1 MKNPGKKYN
10 YNIGII
16 GAGELGGHLYLEL
29 NKIAPHET
37 NSEINLSLFGR
48 TEAKPI
54 VWQEMSG
61 EQQSKTYGYKQ
72 LPDFLDG
79 MDVLIFTAS
88 KGNKYDLEQNTR
100 QNIGLIRNLSKQ
112 LTDYKGLVV
121 IASNQTDTLCY
132 ELAKRSNMNPLKI
145 VGVNGLETERYRI
158 ALQKHFWYEKPI
170 IQAYTAGFHHDSV
183 MLTSKTL
190 INDLPLQEL
199 VSEEDIARIN
209 YMRKDMARNAVQQI
223 GTTTPIT
230 VSTIKNL
237 VLAIIDEEREETVST
252 IRSYK
257 KMGIY
262 MGLPVTFQDLQP
274 IVNDYLIRRISE
286 TEQKELEM
294 ACRRQIAFM
303 HRQGSWETGAIDLD
317 RIVFEEKKQMSLN
330 EQSEWEMKRKIK
342 ELNRLMDNPTY
353 DEEYLQTLKY
363 IQTEGH
369 KLLSAIKKNNDNYI
383 NYLPVP
389 EKDAAVA

>member
-1 MKNPGKKYN
+1 MKNPGKKYD
-10 YNIGII
+10 YDIGII
-16 GAGELGGHLYLEL
+16 GAGELGGNLYLEL
-29 NKIAPHET
+29 NKIKSYET
-37 NSEINLSLFGR
+37 SSRINLSLFGR
-48 TEAKPI
+48 TEEKPI
-54 VWQEMSG
+54 IWQEMSG

-72 LPDFLDG
+72 LPDFLDR

-88 KGNKYDLEQNTR
+88 KGNKHDLEQNTR
-100 QNIGLIRNLSKQ
+100 KNLGLIRNLARR
-112 LTDYKGLVV
+112 LDDFHGLVV

-132 ELAKRSNMNPLKI
+132 ELAKRSKMNPLKI

-158 ALQKHFWYEKPI
+158 ALQKHFWYEKPR

-199 VSEEDIARIN
+199 ISEEDIARIN

-257 KMGIY
+257 KMGLY

-274 IVNDYLIRRISE
+274 IVNDYLIRKMSE
-286 TEQKELEM
+286 TEQEELEM

-303 HRQGSWETGAIDLD
+303 HRQGAWENGAIDLD

-330 EQSEWEMKRKIK
+330 EQSEWEMKRRVK
-342 ELNRLMDNPTY
+342 ELNRLMDNPIY
-353 DEEYLQTLKY
+353 NEEYLQTLKY
-363 IQTEGH
+363 IQTEGY
-369 KLLSAIKKNNDNYI
+369 KLLSAVKNDTTI
-383 NYLPVP
+383 II
-389 EKDAAVA
+389 

>member
-1 MKNPGKKYN
+1 MKNPGKKYD
-10 YNIGII
+10 YDIGII
-16 GAGELGGHLYLEL
+16 GAGELGGNLYLEL
-29 NKIAPHET
+29 NKIKSYET
-37 NSEINLSLFGR
+37 SSRINLSLFGR
-48 TEAKPI
+48 TEEKPI
-54 VWQEMSG
+54 IWQEMSG

-72 LPDFLDG
+72 LPDFLDR

-88 KGNKYDLEQNTR
+88 KGNKHDLEQNTR
-100 QNIGLIRNLSKQ
+100 KNLGLIRNLARR
-112 LTDYKGLVV
+112 LDDFHGLVV

-132 ELAKRSNMNPLKI
+132 ELAKRSKMNPLKI

-158 ALQKHFWYEKPI
+158 ALQKHFWYEKPR

-199 VSEEDIARIN
+199 ISEEDIARIN

-274 IVNDYLIRRISE
+274 IVNDYLIRKMSE
-286 TEQKELEM
+286 TEQEELEM

-303 HRQGSWETGAIDLD
+303 HRQGAWENGAIDLD

-330 EQSEWEMKRKIK
+330 EQSEWEMKRRVK
-342 ELNRLMDNPTY
+342 ELNRLMDNPIY
-353 DEEYLQTLKY
+353 NEEYLQTLKY
-363 IQTEGH
+363 IQTEGY
-369 KLLSAIKKNNDNYI
+369 KLLSAVKNDTTI
-383 NYLPVP
+383 II
-389 EKDAAVA
+389 